1 MRLLIRIL
9 YFKKKKLTKRKG
21 FILIFSVNMLAN
33 MVQPLFKLFD
43 CNY

>member
-1 MRLLIRIL
+1 
-9 YFKKKKLTKRKG
+9 
-21 FILIFSVNMLAN
+21 MLAN